1 LTTLSQIFSSTV
13 ELNKDKEAIVYG
25 HYRLTW
31 QELSELVDQHAVHLK
46 AEGVTCGDTVGLW
59 LASTPF
65 FVINYLAIL
74 KLGACVMPLNISLK
88 FADLLRLKLSLKFL
102 ITSNKFKGAL
112 EEYNKSSII
121 NIQQLIVVNDDYQ
134 CLKNKPQSI
143 KPIHIDQESNNE
155 NLPAVKLF
163 SGGTTGIS
171 KQLIKSHVE
180 CVTELK
186 QSRQSMGFSSSDSIL
201 CILPL
206 NHAHGMANAFW
217 ASIGSGAKLVFL
229 PNELPIPLQLKNIVN
244 LLKEERVTVFPAIP
258 FIFDHL
264 AKWPYQE
271 RLPYLRLCFSAGIQ
285 LKEATYKLIIEK
297 FNIPIRQLYG
307 CTEAG
312 AISINMAN
320 LSRLNNS
327 SVGKGMKGVTMRIVD
342 ERGHQVANN
351 DLGAIE
357 VKSRTIATQYAN
369 GEKLSFVNGW
379 YRTGDMGRLLNDG
392 DLIIEGRKELMLDV
406 AGYKF
411 FANEVE
417 CLIEQYENVVEAA
430 ITQDTNN
437 INTIGIK
444 AYVVVEKVINE
455 RFLSEFCKNNLPSYK
470 CPQEI
475 EVVETLPKNSMG
487 KLQRHLLG

>member
-1 LTTLSQIFSSTV
+1 MTTLSQIFSSTV

-206 NHAHGMANAFW
+206 NHAHGMANAF
-217 ASIGSGAKLVFL
+217 G
-229 PNELPIPLQLKNIVN
+229 LQ
-244 LLKEERVTVFPAIP
+244 
-258 FIFDHL
+258 
-264 AKWPYQE
+264 
-271 RLPYLRLCFSAGIQ
+271 
-285 LKEATYKLIIEK
+285 
-297 FNIPIRQLYG
+297 
-307 CTEAG
+307 
-312 AISINMAN
+312 
-320 LSRLNNS
+320 
-327 SVGKGMKGVTMRIVD
+327 
-342 ERGHQVANN
+342 
-351 DLGAIE
+351 
-357 VKSRTIATQYAN
+357 
-369 GEKLSFVNGW
+369 
-379 YRTGDMGRLLNDG
+379 
-392 DLIIEGRKELMLDV
+392 
-406 AGYKF
+406 
-411 FANEVE
+411 
-417 CLIEQYENVVEAA
+417 
-430 ITQDTNN
+430 
-437 INTIGIK
+437 
-444 AYVVVEKVINE
+444 
-455 RFLSEFCKNNLPSYK
+455 
-470 CPQEI
+470 
-475 EVVETLPKNSMG
+475 
-487 KLQRHLLG
+487 

>member
-1 LTTLSQIFSSTV
+1 
-13 ELNKDKEAIVYG
+13 
-25 HYRLTW
+25 
-31 QELSELVDQHAVHLK
+31 
-46 AEGVTCGDTVGLW
+46 
-59 LASTPF
+59 
-65 FVINYLAIL
+65 
-74 KLGACVMPLNISLK
+74 
-88 FADLLRLKLSLKFL
+88 
-102 ITSNKFKGAL
+102 
-112 EEYNKSSII
+112 
-121 NIQQLIVVNDDYQ
+121 
-134 CLKNKPQSI
+134 
-143 KPIHIDQESNNE
+143 
-155 NLPAVKLF
+155 
-163 SGGTTGIS
+163 
-171 KQLIKSHVE
+171 
-180 CVTELK
+180 
-186 QSRQSMGFSSSDSIL
+186 
-201 CILPL
+201 
-206 NHAHGMANAFW
+206 
-217 ASIGSGAKLVFL
+217 
-229 PNELPIPLQLKNIVN
+229 
-244 LLKEERVTVFPAIP
+244 
-258 FIFDHL
+258 
-264 AKWPYQE
+264 
-271 RLPYLRLCFSAGIQ
+271 
-285 LKEATYKLIIEK
+285 
-297 FNIPIRQLYG
+297 
-307 CTEAG
+307 
-312 AISINMAN
+312 MAN